1 MYAAIDLHQKTVQ
14 MVLKDEKGQIA
25 SETKISKDAKSI
37 LQFLEGSDAR
47 VVMESGYNHEH
58 IYDLLK
64 EEGYDVRVAHP
75 LMVKAIAYAKV
86 KNDKVDAR
94 TLADLLR
101 LDMIPECYIP
111 SIETRELRDL
121 ARRRHYFVSTRT
133 MFKNKIHAE
142 LSRRWIEYSKADL
155 SSQEGRKRLRS
166 LEIRAVDDYLD
177 SIEFLDAKIGELD
190 GQIKEQALQ
199 DKYAELLV
207 TVPGIS
213 YYGAL
218 LISSE
223 IADINRFPDPEHLCS
238 YAKLAPGVH
247 QSGDTQYQKQDRRGN
262 HMLNWIMIQCTH
274 VHVLNCESS
283 SITRHYNK
291 IKESRGTNVAIVAA
305 ARKLMKAIY
314 MMLREERTFRLDG

>member
-14 MVLKDEKGQIA
+14 LVLKDEKGQIA
-25 SETKISKDAKSI
+25 NEAKINRDANNI
-37 LQFLEGSDAR
+37 LEFLNGSRAT

-94 TLADLLR
+94 MLADLLR
-101 LDMIPECYIP
+101 LDMIPESYIP

-142 LSRRWIEYSKADL
+142 LSRRWIDYSKTDL
-155 SSQEGRKRLRS
+155 FTQTGKNYLKS
-166 LEIRAVDDYLD
+166 LHIAAVDDYLD
-177 SIEFLDAKIGELD
+177 AIEFLDAKIKELD
-190 GQIKEQALQ
+190 SEIKEQALQ
-199 DKYAELLV
+199 DKYAKLLV

-238 YAKLAPGVH
+238 YAKLAPGTH
-247 QSGDTQYQKQDRRGN
+247 QSGDTQYQKVDHKGN
-262 HMLNWIMIQCTH
+262 RMLNWIMIQCVH
-274 VHVLNCESS
+274 VHVLNCNS
-283 SITRHYNK
+283 SITKHYNR
-291 IKESRGTNVAIVAA
+291 IKETRGSKVAIVAA

-314 MMLREERTFRLDG
+314 IMLREERAFRLDG

>member
-14 MVLKDEKGQIA
+14 LVLKDEHGQIA
-25 SETKISKDAKSI
+25 SETKISKDSKRI
-37 LQFLEGSDAR
+37 LEFLEGSDAR

-190 GQIKEQALQ
+190 NQIKEEALH
-199 DKYAELLV
+199 DKYAKLLV
-207 TVPGIS
+207 TIPGIS

-238 YAKLAPGVH
+238 YAKLAPGTH
-247 QSGDTQYQKQDRRGN
+247 QSGDTQYQKADRRGN

-274 VHVLNCESS
+274 IHVLNCESS
-283 SITRHYNK
+283 VTRHYNR
-291 IKESRGTNVAIVAA
+291 IKESRGSNVAIVAA
-305 ARKLMKAIY
+305 ARKLTKAIY
-314 MMLREERTFRLDG
+314 IMLREERTFRLDG

>member
-14 MVLKDEKGQIA
+14 LVLKDEGGRIA

-37 LQFLEGSDAR
+37 LGFLDGTDAK

-64 EEGYDVRVAHP
+64 EEGYDVKVAHP

-101 LDMIPECYIP
+101 ADMIPECYIP
-111 SIETRELRDL
+111 CQEIREVRDL

-142 LSRRWIEYSKADL
+142 LSRRWIDYSKGDL
-155 SSQEGRKRLRS
+155 FTQAGRDHLKS
-166 LEIRAVDDYLD
+166 LQIAAVDDYLD
-177 SIEFLDAKIGELD
+177 SIEFLDAKIKELD
-190 GQIKEQALQ
+190 SQIKEQALQ
-199 DKYAELLV
+199 DKYAKLLV

-223 IADINRFPDPEHLCS
+223 IADIKRFPDPEHLCS
-238 YAKLAPGVH
+238 YAKLAPGTH
-247 QSGDTQYQKQDRRGN
+247 QSGETQFQKPDRKGN
-262 HMLNWIMIQCTH
+262 RMLNWIMIQCTH
-274 VHVLNCESS
+274 VHVLNCNS
-283 SITRHYNK
+283 SITRHYNR
-291 IKESRGTNVAIVAA
+291 IKETKGAKIAIVAA
-305 ARKLMKAIY
+305 ARKLTCAIY
-314 MMLREERTFRLDG
+314 MMLKEERAFRLDG

>member
-1 MYAAIDLHQKTVQ
+1 MYAAIDLHQRTVQ
-14 MVLKDEKGQIA
+14 LVLKDERGQIA
-25 SETKISKDAKSI
+25 SETKISKDAKRI
-37 LQFLEGSDAR
+37 LEFLDGSDAS

-64 EEGYDVRVAHP
+64 GEGYDVRVAHP

-101 LDMIPECYIP
+101 LNMIPECYIP

-142 LSRRWIEYSKADL
+142 LSRRWIEYNKTDL
-155 SSQEGRKRLRS
+155 KTQEGRTRLKS
-166 LEIRAVDDYLD
+166 LRIRAVDDYLD
-177 SIEFLDAKIGELD
+177 SIEFLDVKIGELD
-190 GQIKEQALQ
+190 DQIKEHALQ
-199 DKYAELLV
+199 DKYAKLLV
-207 TVPGIS
+207 TIPGIS

-238 YAKLAPGVH
+238 YAKLTPGIR
-247 QSGDTQYQKQDRRGN
+247 QSGDTQYQRADHKGN
-262 HMLNWIMIQCTH
+262 RMLNWIMIQCTH
-274 VHVLNCESS
+274 IHVLNCNS
-283 SITRHYNK
+283 SITKHYNK
-291 IKESRGTNVAIVAA
+291 IKETRGSNVAIVAA
-305 ARKLMKAIY
+305 ARKLIKAIY

>member
-14 MVLKDEKGQIA
+14 LVLKDEKGQIA
-25 SETKISKDAKSI
+25 SETKTSKDANII
-37 LQFLEGSDAR
+37 LEFLNGSKAT

-64 EEGYDVRVAHP
+64 EEGYDVKVAHP

-94 TLADLLR
+94 MLADLLR

-111 SIETRELRDL
+111 NIETRELRDL

-142 LSRRWIEYSKADL
+142 LSRRWMEYSKADL
-155 SSQEGRKRLRS
+155 SSQEGRKHLRS
-166 LEIRAVDDYLD
+166 LKLRAVDDYLD
-177 SIEFLDAKIGELD
+177 SIEFLDAKIKELD
-190 GQIKEQALQ
+190 SEVKDQALQ
-199 DKYAELLV
+199 DKYAKLLV
-207 TVPGIS
+207 TIPGIS

-223 IADINRFPDPEHLCS
+223 IADINRFPDAEHLCS
-238 YAKLAPGVH
+238 YAKLTPGVH
-247 QSGDTQYQKQDRRGN
+247 QSGDTQYQKVDHKGN
-262 HMLNWIMIQCTH
+262 RMLNWIMIQCTH
-274 VHVLNCESS
+274 IHVLNCDSS
-283 SITRHYNK
+283 VTKHYNR
-291 IKESRGTNVAIVAA
+291 IKETRGSNVAIVAA

>member
-14 MVLKDEKGQIA
+14 LVLKDERGQVA
-25 SETKISKDAKSI
+25 SKTKINKDPKKI
-37 LQFLEGSDAR
+37 LEFLEGSDAS
-47 VVMESGYNHEH
+47 VVMESGYNHER

-64 EEGYDVRVAHP
+64 QEGYDVRVAHP

-94 TLADLLR
+94 MLADLLR
-101 LDMIPECYIP
+101 LDMIPESYIP

-142 LSRRWIEYSKADL
+142 LSRRWIDDYSKTDL
-155 SSQEGRKRLRS
+155 FTQAGRDHLKS
-166 LEIRAVDDYLD
+166 LHISAVDDYLD
-177 SIEFLDAKIGELD
+177 SIEFFDAKIKELD
-190 GQIKEQALQ
+190 GEIKEKALQ
-199 DKYAELLV
+199 DKYAKLLV

-223 IADINRFPDPEHLCS
+223 IADIQRFPDAEHLCS
-238 YAKLAPGVH
+238 YAKLAPGTH
-247 QSGDTQYQKQDRRGN
+247 QSGDTQFQKQDRSGN

-274 VHVLNCESS
+274 VHVLNCGSS
-283 SITRHYNK
+283 VTRHYNR
-291 IKESRGTNVAIVAA
+291 IKETKGAKIAIVAA
-305 ARKLMKAIY
+305 ARKLTCAIY
-314 MMLREERTFRLDG
+314 MMLREERAFRLDG

>member
-1 MYAAIDLHQKTVQ
+1 MYAAIDLHQRTVQ
-14 MVLKDEKGQIA
+14 LVLKDERGKIE
-25 SETKISKDAKSI
+25 SETKTSKDANNI
-37 LQFLEGSDAR
+37 LDFLDGSDAR

-94 TLADLLR
+94 MLADLLR

-111 SIETRELRDL
+111 GKETRELRDL

-142 LSRRWIEYSKADL
+142 LGRRWIDYSKTDL
-155 SSQEGRKRLRS
+155 FTQVGRDHLKS
-166 LEIRAVDDYLD
+166 LHIAAVDDYLD
-177 SIEFLDAKIGELD
+177 SIEFLDTKIKELD
-190 GQIKEQALQ
+190 SQIKERALQ
-199 DKYAELLV
+199 DKYAKLLV

-238 YAKLAPGVH
+238 YAKLAPGTR
-247 QSGDTQYQKQDRRGN
+247 QSGETQYQKPDRKGN
-262 HMLNWIMIQCTH
+262 RMLNWIMIQCTH
-274 VHVLNCESS
+274 IHVLNCNS
-283 SITRHYNK
+283 SITKHYNR
-291 IKESRGTNVAIVAA
+291 IKETKGAKIAIVAA
-305 ARKLMKAIY
+305 ARKLTCAIY
-314 MMLREERTFRLDG
+314 MMLKEERAFRLDG

>member
-14 MVLKDEKGQIA
+14 LVLKDEQGQIT
-25 SETKISKDAKSI
+25 SETKIAKDAKNI
-37 LQFLEGSDAR
+37 LEFLDGSDAT
-47 VVMESGYNHEH
+47 VVMESGYNHEY

-64 EEGYDVRVAHP
+64 EEGYDVKVARP

-94 TLADLLR
+94 MLADLLR
-101 LDMIPECYIP
+101 SGMIPECYIP
-111 SIETRELRDL
+111 STETRELRDL

-142 LSRRWIEYSKADL
+142 LSRRWIDCNKSDL
-155 SSQEGRKRLRS
+155 STEAGRKRLSS
-166 LEIRAVDDYLD
+166 LRIAAVDDYLD
-177 SIEFLDAKIGELD
+177 SIQFLDEKIGELD
-190 GQIKEQALQ
+190 SQIKEEALQ
-199 DKYAELLV
+199 DKYAKLLV

-238 YAKLAPGVH
+238 YAKLVPGVH
-247 QSGDTQYQKQDRRGN
+247 QSGDTQYQKADRRGN
-262 HMLNWIMIQCTH
+262 HMLNWIMIQCAH
-274 VHVLNCESS
+274 IHILNCESS
-283 SITRHYNK
+283 VTRHYNK
-291 IKESRGTNVAIVAA
+291 IKETRGPKIAIVAA
-305 ARKLMKAIY
+305 ARKLTRAIY
-314 MMLREERTFRLDG
+314 IMLKEERDFRLDG

>member
-1 MYAAIDLHQKTVQ
+1 MYAAIDLHQRTVQ
-14 MVLKDEKGQIA
+14 LVLKDERGKIA
-25 SETKISKDAKSI
+25 NETKTTKDSKNI
-37 LQFLEGSDAR
+37 LEFLNGSNAS

-58 IYDLLK
+58 IYDLLR
-64 EEGYDVRVAHP
+64 EEGFNVKVAHP

-94 TLADLLR
+94 MLADLLR

-142 LSRRWIEYSKADL
+142 LSRRWIDYTKTDL
-155 SSQEGRKRLRS
+155 FTQVGKDHLKS
-166 LEIRAVDDYLD
+166 LHIAAVDDYLD
-177 SIEFLDAKIGELD
+177 SIEFFDAKIKELD
-190 GQIKEQALQ
+190 GEIKEKALQ
-199 DKYAELLV
+199 DKYAKLLV

-238 YAKLAPGVH
+238 YAKLAPGTH
-247 QSGDTQYQKQDRRGN
+247 QSGEIQYQKVDRKGN
-262 HMLNWIMIQCTH
+262 RMLNWIIIQCAH
-274 VHVLNCESS
+274 IHVLNCNSS
-283 SITRHYNK
+283 VTKHYCK
-291 IKESRGTNVAIVAA
+291 IKETKGAKIAIVAA
-305 ARKLMKAIY
+305 ARKLTIAIY
-314 MMLREERTFRLDG
+314 MMLREERAFRLDG

>member
-14 MVLKDEKGQIA
+14 LVLKDENGRIA
-25 SETKISKDAKSI
+25 NEAKLSKDVNGIRNFLHGTDAK
-37 LQFLEGSDAR
+37 
-47 VVMESGYNHEH
+47 VVMESGYNHER

-94 TLADLLR
+94 MLADLLR
-101 LDMIPECYIP
+101 LDMIPESYIP

-142 LSRRWIEYSKADL
+142 LSRRWIDDYSTADL
-155 SSQEGRKRLRS
+155 FTQAGRDHLKS
-166 LEIRAVDDYLD
+166 LHIAAVDDYLD
-177 SIEFLDAKIGELD
+177 SIEFFDAKIKELD
-190 GQIKEQALQ
+190 GEIKEKALH
-199 DKYAELLV
+199 DKYAKLLV
-207 TVPGIS
+207 SIPGVA

-223 IADINRFPDPEHLCS
+223 IADINRFPDAEHLCS

-247 QSGDTQYQKQDRRGN
+247 QSGDNQFQKKDRTGN
-262 HMLNWIMIQCTH
+262 HMLNWMMIQCTH
-274 VHVLNCESS
+274 VHVLNCNS
-283 SITRHYNK
+283 SISKHYNK
-291 IKESRGTNVAIVAA
+291 IRETRGSKVAIVAA

-314 MMLREERTFRLDG
+314 IMLREERAFRLDG

>member
-14 MVLKDEKGQIA
+14 LVLKDERGQIA
-25 SETKISKDAKSI
+25 SETKLSKDAKSI
-37 LQFLEGSDAR
+37 LEFLEGSGAT

-64 EEGYDVRVAHP
+64 EEGYDVKVAHP

-111 SIETRELRDL
+111 SIETREIRDL

-142 LSRRWIEYSKADL
+142 LSRRWIDYAKTDLFTKA
-155 SSQEGRKRLRS
+155 GRNFLKS
-166 LEIRAVDDYLD
+166 LHIAAVDDYLD
-177 SIEFLDAKIGELD
+177 SIIFLDEKIVELD
-190 GQIKEQALQ
+190 GEIKEQALH
-199 DKYAELLV
+199 DKYAKLLV

-223 IADINRFPDPEHLCS
+223 IADIDRFPDPEHLCS
-238 YAKLAPGVH
+238 YAKLAPGTH
-247 QSGDTQYQKQDRRGN
+247 QSGETQYSTKTDSRGN
-262 HMLNWIMIQCTH
+262 HMLNWIVIQCTH
-274 VHVLNCESS
+274 IHVLNCDSS
-283 SITRHYNK
+283 VTKHYNR
-291 IKESRGTNVAIVAA
+291 IKETRGAKIAIVAA
-305 ARKLMKAIY
+305 ARKLARAIY
-314 MMLREERTFRLDG
+314 MMLREERAFRLDG

>member
-14 MVLKDEKGQIA
+14 LVLKDEAGRVA
-25 SETKISKDAKSI
+25 SETKISKDAKNI
-37 LQFLEGSDAR
+37 LEFLDGSDAT
-47 VVMESGYNHEH
+47 VVMESGYNHEY

-64 EEGYDVRVAHP
+64 EEGYDVKVARP
-75 LMVKAIAYAKV
+75 LMAKAIAYAKV

-94 TLADLLR
+94 MLADLLR
-101 LDMIPECYIP
+101 SGMIPECYIP
-111 SIETRELRDL
+111 STGTRELRDL

-142 LSRRWIEYSKADL
+142 LSRRWIDCNKSDL
-155 SSQEGRKRLRS
+155 STEAGRKRLSS
-166 LEIRAVDDYLD
+166 LRIAAVDDYLD
-177 SIEFLDAKIGELD
+177 SIQFLDEKIGELD
-190 GQIKEQALQ
+190 SQIKEEALQ
-199 DKYAELLV
+199 DKYAKLLV

-238 YAKLAPGVH
+238 YAKLVPGVH
-247 QSGDTQYQKQDRRGN
+247 QSGDTQYQKADRRGN
-262 HMLNWIMIQCTH
+262 HMLNWIMIQCAH
-274 VHVLNCESS
+274 IHILNCESS
-283 SITRHYNK
+283 VTRHYNK
-291 IKESRGTNVAIVAA
+291 IKETRGPKIAIVAA

-314 MMLREERTFRLDG
+314 IMLREERAFRLDG

>member
-14 MVLKDEKGQIA
+14 LVLKDERGQIA
-25 SETKISKDAKSI
+25 SETKISKDSKRI
-37 LQFLEGSDAR
+37 LEFLDGSDAT

-64 EEGYDVRVAHP
+64 EEGYDVKIAHP

-94 TLADLLR
+94 MLADLLR
-101 LDMIPECYIP
+101 SDMIPECYIP
-111 SIETRELRDL
+111 GIETRELRDL

-155 SSQEGRKRLRS
+155 STEKGRKRLRS
-166 LEIRAVDDYLD
+166 LHIAAVDDYLD
-177 SIEFLDAKIGELD
+177 SISFLDEKIVELD
-190 GQIKEQALQ
+190 SEIKEQALQ
-199 DKYAELLV
+199 DKYAKLLV

-223 IADINRFPDPEHLCS
+223 IADISRFPDPEHLCS
-238 YAKLAPGVH
+238 YAKLAPGTH
-247 QSGDTQYQKQDRRGN
+247 QSGDTQYQKADRRGN
-262 HMLNWIMIQCTH
+262 HMLNWIMIQCAH
-274 VHVLNCESS
+274 IHVLNCESS
-283 SITRHYNK
+283 VTKHYNK
-291 IKESRGTNVAIVAA
+291 IKETRGPKIAIVAA
-305 ARKLMKAIY
+305 ARKLTRAIY
-314 MMLREERTFRLDG
+314 IMLREERAFRLDG

>member
-1 MYAAIDLHQKTVQ
+1 
-14 MVLKDEKGQIA
+14 
-25 SETKISKDAKSI
+25 
-37 LQFLEGSDAR
+37 
-47 VVMESGYNHEH
+47 
-58 IYDLLK
+58 LK
-64 EEGYDVRVAHP
+64 EEGYDVKVAHP

-94 TLADLLR
+94 MLADLLR

-111 SIETRELRDL
+111 GMETRELRDL

-142 LSRRWIEYSKADL
+142 LSRRWIDYDRLNLITK
-155 SSQEGRKRLRS
+155 EGRKYLRS
-166 LEIRAVDDYLD
+166 LHIAAVNDYLD

-190 GQIKEQALQ
+190 SQIKEQALQ
-199 DKYAELLV
+199 DK
-207 TVPGIS
+207 
-213 YYGAL
+213 
-218 LISSE
+218 
-223 IADINRFPDPEHLCS
+223 

-247 QSGDTQYQKQDRRGN
+247 QSGDNQYQKQDRRGN

-274 VHVLNCESS
+274 IHVLNCNSS
-283 SITRHYNK
+283 VTSHYNK
-291 IKESRGTNVAIVAA
+291 IKESRGNKIAIVAA

>member
-1 MYAAIDLHQKTVQ
+1 
-14 MVLKDEKGQIA
+14 
-25 SETKISKDAKSI
+25 
-37 LQFLEGSDAR
+37 
-47 VVMESGYNHEH
+47 MESGYNHEH

-64 EEGYDVRVAHP
+64 DEGYDVRVAHP

-86 KNDKVDAR
+86 KNDKADAR

-121 ARRRHYFVSTRT
+121 SRRRHYFVSTRT

-142 LSRRWIEYSKADL
+142 LSRRWIDYSKGDL
-155 SSQEGRKRLRS
+155 FTQTGKNYLKS
-166 LEIRAVDDYLD
+166 LHIAAVDDYLD
-177 SIEFLDAKIGELD
+177 SIEFLDAKIKELD
-190 GQIKEQALQ
+190 SEIKEQALQ
-199 DKYAELLV
+199 DEYAKLLV

-223 IADINRFPDPEHLCS
+223 IADIQRFPDPEHLCS
-238 YAKLAPGVH
+238 YAKLAPGTH
-247 QSGDTQYQKQDRRGN
+247 QSGDTQFQKVDHKGN
-262 HMLNWIMIQCTH
+262 RMLNWIMIQCVH
-274 VHVLNCESS
+274 VHVLNCNS
-283 SITRHYNK
+283 SITRHYNR
-291 IKESRGTNVAIVAA
+291 IKETRGSKVAIVAA
-305 ARKLMKAIY
+305 ARKLMKALY

>member
-14 MVLKDEKGQIA
+14 LVLKDEKGQIA
-25 SETKISKDAKSI
+25 SETKTIKDANII
-37 LQFLEGSDAR
+37 LEFLNGSKAT

-133 MFKNKIHAE
+133 MFKNKLHAE
-142 LSRRWIEYSKADL
+142 LSRRWIDYSKTDL
-155 SSQEGRKRLRS
+155 FTQVGIDHLKS
-166 LEIRAVDDYLD
+166 LHITAVDDYLD
-177 SIEFLDAKIGELD
+177 AIEFLDAKIKELD
-190 GQIKEQALQ
+190 SEIKEQALQ
-199 DKYAELLV
+199 DKYAKLLV
-207 TVPGIS
+207 TMPGIS

-223 IADINRFPDPEHLCS
+223 IVDIDRFPDPEHLCS

-247 QSGDTQYQKQDRRGN
+247 QSGDNQYQKQDRRGN

-274 VHVLNCESS
+274 IHVLNCNS
-283 SITRHYNK
+283 SITRHYNR
-291 IKESRGTNVAIVAA
+291 IKETRGSKVAIVAA